1 MKNLTPHEI
10 TLSRADGSTVT
21 FPPSGII
28 ARVTSVE
35 VVCGEAY
42 CVPVVARSFGAVTGL
57 PENGADCCIVSAMV
71 LAACPGAVGVYAPDT
86 GATAIRNEDGQVVAV
101 MRLVKA

>member
-35 VVCGEAY
+35 VVCGEAAG
-42 CVPVVARSFGAVTGL
+42 VPVVARSFGAVTGL
-57 PENGADCCIVSAMV
+57 PEDGEPCIVSAMV
-71 LAACPGAVGVYAPDT
+71 IAACPGAVGVYAPDT
-86 GATAIRNEDGQVVAV
+86 GATAIRNAAGQVVAV
-101 MRLVKA
+101 TRLVRA